1 MLIKHSSSIIPGIP
15 PDRYRSD
22 ITTYIASGNIMAKFN
37 GFFKNPVCSLS
48 LYKRTTAQCPSYIR
62 HLVLFRFVA
71 FVIVGLVYA
80 MKNDLTVIGFCSER
94 ILEQIAEFE
103 VVDW

>member
-1 MLIKHSSSIIPGIP
+1 MLIKHSSPIIPGIL
-15 PDRYRSD
+15 PDIYRSD

-37 GFFKNPVCSLS
+37 GFFKILIALS